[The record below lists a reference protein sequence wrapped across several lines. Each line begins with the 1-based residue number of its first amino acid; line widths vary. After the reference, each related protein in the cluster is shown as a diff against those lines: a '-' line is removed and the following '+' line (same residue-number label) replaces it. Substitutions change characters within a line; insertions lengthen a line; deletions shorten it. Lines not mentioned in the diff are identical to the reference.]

1 MFIQSQNNYKDSQDS
16 HDSQETQDIYKDS
29 SEDAKIKINTSNYNV
44 DKLFSIGSQQQKQ
57 QNNSLNER

>member
-44 DKLFSIGSQQQKQ
+44 DKLLSIGSQQQKQ

>member
-16 HDSQETQDIYKDS
+16 HDLQETQDIYKDS